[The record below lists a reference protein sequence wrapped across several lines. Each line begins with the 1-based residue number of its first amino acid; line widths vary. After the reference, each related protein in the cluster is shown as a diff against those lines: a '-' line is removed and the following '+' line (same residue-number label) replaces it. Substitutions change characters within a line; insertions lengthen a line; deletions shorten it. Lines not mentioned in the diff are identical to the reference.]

1 MRITSKGQVTIPQ
14 EIRENAGFL
23 PGSEVRFVH
32 RNGRVFLELVS
43 KPATRGQRLVAALRG
58 SLKKHTRFT
67 TDELLAL
74 TRGEN

>member
-1 MRITSKGQVTIPQ
+1 
-14 EIRENAGFL
+14 
-23 PGSEVRFVH
+23 VRFVH
-32 RNGRVFLELVS
+32 RDGRVFLELVS